1 MKVLVIDAYF
11 SPRLKHAA
19 QVENLSLKASACTAH
34 LQGPG
39 LALAQEAFVWSQI
52 RCSQSAGGT
61 GKGPQAVRTDD
72 REKMSQLIPDTS
84 GVQESPAHI
93 PWGEGG
99 TRPSFPLD

>member
-19 QVENLSLKASACTAH
+19 QVENLSSKASACSAH

-39 LALAQEAFVWSQI
+39 LALALAQEAFVWSQI
-52 RCSQSAGGT
+52 GCCQSAAGT
-61 GKGPQAVRTDD
+61 GKGLRAVRT
-72 REKMSQLIPDTS
+72 EKMSQLISDTS